1 MSQVS
6 IQLEGSTAVLSL
18 EGRTNLNLLGLELF
32 QRLNDALDEVTADA
46 NIKTVV
52 LRGAGERAFS
62 AGVDLH
68 EMRDLTPQKAEEFIS
83 TLHQAIRKVLVLPMP
98 VIAAINGPCLGG
110 ALELILACD
119 MKIAEEESIFGLP
132 EVLVGVPSVIE
143 ASLLPKTIGLG
154 RARRMIMTGESIMSQ
169 EALAMGLID
178 QVVPKGSAE
187 PAAMETA
194 EKFRNISP
202 KVLAAQKDII
212 AKWLELGEEQAA
224 DYSIKAFA
232 LGFTTGHPQE
242 AMNAFLEKREPRF
255 KTSS

>member
-6 IQLEGSTAVLSL
+6 TQLEGSTAVLTL
-18 EGRTNLNLLGLELF
+18 EGRTDLNLLGLELF
-32 QRLNDALDEVTADA
+32 QGLNDALDEVAADA
-46 NIKTVV
+46 NVRTLV

-68 EMRDLTPQKAEEFIS
+68 EMQGLTPQTAEGFIRK
-83 TLHQAIRKVLVLPMP
+83 LHLAIRKVLTLPLP

-110 ALELILACD
+110 ALELVLACD
-119 MKIAEEESIFGLP
+119 MRIASEDSIFGLP

-154 RARRMIMTGESIMSQ
+154 RARRMIMTGDPMTSQ
-169 EALAMGLID
+169 EALDTGLVD
-178 QVVPKGSAE
+178 RVVPNGTVEA
-187 PAAMETA
+187 AAMEA
-194 EKFRNISP
+194 VEKFRNISP
-202 KVLAAQKDII
+202 LVLASQKDII

-224 DYSIKAFA
+224 EYSIKAFA

-242 AMNAFLEKREPRF
+242 AMSAFLEKREPRF
-255 KTSS
+255 KP

>member
-6 IQLEGSTAVLSL
+6 TQLEGSTAVMSL
-18 EGRTNLNLLGLELF
+18 EGRTNLNLLGLEIF
-32 QRLNDALDEVTADA
+32 QGLNDALEEVAADA
-46 NIKTVV
+46 NITTLV

-68 EMRDLTPQKAEEFIS
+68 EMRGLTPQTAEEFIR
-83 TLHQAIRKVLVLPMP
+83 TLHRAIRKVLTLSIP

-119 MKIAEEESIFGLP
+119 IRIASEDSIFGLP

-154 RARRMIMTGESIMSQ
+154 RARRLIMTGETISSQ
-169 EALAMGLID
+169 EALAMGLLD
-178 QVVPKGSAE
+178 QVVPHGAVE
-187 PAAMETA
+187 AAAMETV

-202 KVLAAQKDII
+202 LVLAAQKDII

-224 DYSIKAFA
+224 EYSIKAFA
-232 LGFTTGHPQE
+232 LGFTSGHPQE
-242 AMNAFLEKREPRF
+242 AMSAFLEKREPQF
-255 KTSS
+255 KS